1 MYRVLLVED
10 DSAMRFI
17 YSKMKVWTECG
28 FQIAAEATNGKNALE
43 ILGQESFDL
52 IFTDIRM
59 PFIDGIELL
68 RKVKELGIDSS
79 VVFASSYDEFEYAR
93 QGLILGAF
101 DYILK
106 PVKEE
111 QLRNVLNRVKG
122 HLQETVSQDMLEPAV
137 CDVFREIGVEPDSE
151 KFVHRAAVYFSEHY
165 GTLFTME
172 DMAADFELN
181 KDYCGKQFKQKMGV
195 TFSYFS
201 SVLKISYAKELLR
214 TGNYKTYEISDM
226 LGYSSTDYFTKIFKE
241 ITGETPSGY
250 RAGHQNYSESK
261 K

>member
-1 MYRVLLVED
+1 MYKVLLVED
-10 DSAMRFI
+10 DSAMRYI
-17 YSKMKVWTECG
+17 YSKMKVWTDCG
-28 FQIAAEATNGKNALE
+28 FKIAAETSNGKNALE

-59 PFIDGIELL
+59 PFVDGIELL
-68 RKVKELGIDSS
+68 RKVKELGIDTS

-111 QLRNVLNRVKG
+111 QLRDVLDRVKG
-122 HLQETVSQDMLEPAV
+122 HLQETVRQNMLEPAV
-137 CDVFREIGVEPDSE
+137 CDVFREIGVEPDSGN
-151 KFVHRAAVYFSEHY
+151 FVNKAAVYFSEHY

-172 DMAADFELN
+172 DMASYFELN
-181 KDYCGKQFKQKMGV
+181 KDYFGKQFKQKMGV

-201 SVLKISYAKELLR
+201 SVLKISYAKELLH

-241 ITGETPSGY
+241 ITGETPSGF
-250 RAGHQNYSESK
+250 RAGHK
-261 K
+261 R